1 MMHDRVRLARIVIGC
16 WVGRMSMTDES
27 ERTGKTEKRFQVG
40 HRQLSS
46 CYRNIYYALEKVT
59 VARKSPFLLFF
70 AGKKTSAWRHT
81 VRTVVVGYLN
91 RREEEE
97 LDAIILIL

>member
-40 HRQLSS
+40 H
-46 CYRNIYYALEKVT
+46 RNIYYALEKVT

-97 LDAIILIL
+97 LDVIILIL